1 MTKTKISNLT
11 KLDISKKI
19 NLKIGFSLVY
29 VNEITE
35 DFILILK
42 NLIKKNEIVIKN
54 FGTFR
59 SIYKKERV
67 GRNPKTKKQ
76 YKIISQNSLS
86 FSISKNFNKKINN
99 L

>member
-19 NLKIGFSLVY
+19 NSKIGFSLVY

>member
-19 NLKIGFSLVY
+19 NSKIGFSLIY

>member
-19 NLKIGFSLVY
+19 NSKIGFSLAY

-42 NLIKKNEIVIKN
+42 NLIRKNEIVIKN

-59 SIYKKERV
+59 STYKKERI

-86 FSISKNFNKKINN
+86 FTISKNFNKKINN

>member
-19 NLKIGFSLVY
+19 NSKIGFSLVY

-67 GRNPKTKKQ
+67 GRNPKTEKQ